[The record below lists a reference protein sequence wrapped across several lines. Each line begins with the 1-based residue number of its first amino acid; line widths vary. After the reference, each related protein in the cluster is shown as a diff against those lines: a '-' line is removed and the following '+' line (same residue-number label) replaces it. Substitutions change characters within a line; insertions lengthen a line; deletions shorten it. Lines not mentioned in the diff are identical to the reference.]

1 MSTPAHDMHTASDS
15 GLVSNG
21 HSNDSSE
28 NKPKE
33 NGSSHSVTTN
43 LAGGPSNTAAED
55 GGVSNSDQ
63 TTNNPSAATQPSAAD
78 VIKQQLSRVAP
89 GGGSSSQLISS
100 DSKPFT
106 PMGANQAEPT
116 NSSEFINQVGSLT
129 YSIFVSSSRKKTS
142 QGQLRFEKL
151 EKLT

>member
-33 NGSSHSVTTN
+33 NGSSHSVTTD

-63 TTNNPSAATQPSAAD
+63 TTNNSSAATQPSAAD

-129 YSIFVSSSRKKTS
+129 YSITEKHLPRSTQIRK
-142 QGQLRFEKL
+142 KL

>member
-1 MSTPAHDMHTASDS
+1 MMSTPAHDMHTASDS

-33 NGSSHSVTTN
+33 NGSSHSVTTD
-43 LAGGPSNTAAED
+43 LAGGPSNTTAED

-63 TTNNPSAATQPSAAD
+63 STNNAATQPSAAD

-129 YSIFVSSSRKKTS
+129 ILSSFPRHGKKTPKINS
-142 QGQLRFEKL
+142 DSKKL
-151 EKLT
+151 E

>member
-1 MSTPAHDMHTASDS
+1 MSTPAYDMPTASDS

-33 NGSSHSVTTN
+33 NGSSHSVTTD
-43 LAGGPSNTAAED
+43 LAGGPSNTTAED

-63 TTNNPSAATQPSAAD
+63 TTNNSSAGTQPSAAD

-129 YSIFVSSSRKKTS
+129 YSIYSITEKHLPRSTQIRKNWKD
-142 QGQLRFEKL
+142 
-151 EKLT
+151 

>member
-1 MSTPAHDMHTASDS
+1 MSTPAYDMPTASDS

-33 NGSSHSVTTN
+33 NGSSHSVTTD
-43 LAGGPSNTAAED
+43 LAGGPSNTTADD

-63 TTNNPSAATQPSAAD
+63 TTNNSSAATQPSAAD

-129 YSIFVSSSRKKTS
+129 YSIYSITEKNLPRSTQIRK
-142 QGQLRFEKL
+142 KL

>member
-1 MSTPAHDMHTASDS
+1 MSTPAYDMPTASDS

-33 NGSSHSVTTN
+33 NGSSHSVTTD
-43 LAGGPSNTAAED
+43 LAGGPSNTTADD

-63 TTNNPSAATQPSAAD
+63 TTNNSSAGTQPTAAD

-129 YSIFVSSSRKKTS
+129 YSIFVSSSRKK
-142 QGQLRFEKL
+142 KL
-151 EKLT
+151 PRSTRIRKNWKD

>member
-1 MSTPAHDMHTASDS
+1 MSTPAHDMLTASDS

-33 NGSSHSVTTN
+33 NGSSHSVTTD
-43 LAGGPSNTAAED
+43 LASNTAAED

-63 TTNNPSAATQPSAAD
+63 TTNNSSAATQPSAAD

-129 YSIFVSSSRKKTS
+129 ILSSFPRHGKKTPKINS
-142 QGQLRFEKL
+142 DSKKL
-151 EKLT
+151 E

>member
-1 MSTPAHDMHTASDS
+1 MHTASDS

-33 NGSSHSVTTN
+33 NGSSHSVTTD

-63 TTNNPSAATQPSAAD
+63 TTNNSSAATQPSAAD

-129 YSIFVSSSRKKTS
+129 YSIFVSSSRKKNS
-142 QGQLRFEKL
+142 QDQLGFEKTGKINL
-151 EKLT
+151 ILPN

>member
-1 MSTPAHDMHTASDS
+1 MMSTPAHDMHTASDS

-33 NGSSHSVTTN
+33 NGSSHSVTTD

-63 TTNNPSAATQPSAAD
+63 TTNNSSAATQPSAAD

-129 YSIFVSSSRKKTS
+129 YSIYSITEKHLPRSTQIRKNWKD
-142 QGQLRFEKL
+142 
-151 EKLT
+151 

>member
-1 MSTPAHDMHTASDS
+1 MSTPAYDMHTASDS

-21 HSNDSSE
+21 HINDSSE

-33 NGSSHSVTTN
+33 NGSSHSVTTD
-43 LAGGPSNTAAED
+43 LASNTAAED

-63 TTNNPSAATQPSAAD
+63 TTNNSSAATQPSAAD

-129 YSIFVSSSRKKTS
+129 YSIFVSSSRKKTPKVNS
-142 QGQLRFEKL
+142 DSKN
-151 EKLT
+151 